1 MNQELKIDDMNE
13 EAYRQ
18 AYRQGFEAGM
28 KYACELKQENERLK
42 RENTVLRGKAEA
54 KNRIDDVDSFY
65 E

>member
-18 AYRQGFEAGM
+18 AYIQGFNEGF
-28 KYACELKQENERLK
+28 KHACELKQENARLK
-42 RENTVLRGKAEA
+42 AIIEHKAHDDNTDGW
-54 KNRIDDVDSFY
+54 Y